1 MAVLV
6 NVPDLS
12 KSISNEDFNKFIE
25 ENLGYILSIT
35 PHNPVITKDDEWR
48 TDDYSK
54 YDEIRES
61 VKKEILN

>member
-12 KSISNEDFNKFIE
+12 RSISNEDFNKFIE

-35 PHNPVITKDDEWR
+35 PHNPVITKDDEWNDPIYDNYAQI
-48 TDDYSK
+48 DDEEV
-54 YDEIRES
+54 D
-61 VKKEILN
+61 L

>member
-35 PHNPVITKDDEWR
+35 PHNPVITKDDEWNDPIYDNY
-48 TDDYSK
+48 TQIDDEEV
-54 YDEIRES
+54 D
-61 VKKEILN
+61 L